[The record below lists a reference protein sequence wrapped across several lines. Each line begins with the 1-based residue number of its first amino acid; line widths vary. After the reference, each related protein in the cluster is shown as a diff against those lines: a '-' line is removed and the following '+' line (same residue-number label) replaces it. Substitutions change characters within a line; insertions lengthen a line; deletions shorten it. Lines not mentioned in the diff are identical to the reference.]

1 MIKKFRYKLVKKAEP
16 GRKNGANGNY
26 ELYDVFF
33 GGKKVIEKLPDKTLV
48 DAGGYSEI
56 SKTDMND
63 KEIFINVDGWRI
75 RHYKI
80 IDDSLYK
87 KEIITHAWTT
97 AEIHTYK
104 YNGFEDYLNPWIE
117 IRALPETD

>member
-1 MIKKFRYKLVKKAEP
+1 MKFEYRFKCQDLLT
-16 GRKNGANGNY
+16 GGNK
-26 ELYDVFF
+26 YDVFF
-33 GGKKVIEKLPDKTLV
+33 GNKKVIEKLPDKTLV

>member
-1 MIKKFRYKLVKKAEP
+1 MF
-16 GRKNGANGNY
+16 
-26 ELYDVFF
+26 VFQY
-33 GGKKVIEKLPDKTLV
+33 DKTREATNEDVPATYETCAMYNVSVKGYEVITDLPAV
-48 DAGGYSEI
+48 D
-56 SKTDMND
+56 KTGEVTAIGDDYICYNLD
-63 KEIFINVDGWRI
+63 SWQTVEYR
-75 RHYKI
+75 I